1 MATLAGTRR
10 ESSPGAEHRMAL
22 LRVGAAL
29 DLGRREDQEDALG
42 VVQPGDGA
50 DSDRGSLFVLAD
62 GLGGHAAGELA
73 SRLGV
78 EQLVQSYYAAP
89 VRQPGNMLQTA
100 ITAAH
105 SRVRAA
111 AAAPGR
117 HGMGTTCVCA
127 AIQGDQLWVANVG
140 DSRAYLVRPSE
151 GVLQLTQD
159 HSLAAEQ
166 VRQGVLTPEAAATSP
181 MRNILLQSLGTAAP
195 PQPYFAPPLSLH
207 RGDLVLLCSDGLYG
221 ALDTSALRDYL
232 LAALA
237 SMREVQPD
245 LLARDLLAAA
255 LFHGAEDNLSAVVIY
270 CTDVLSLNSA
280 HAPTPAPARRFFL
293 PALAA
298 NSPSITLPEVP
309 PEPAAESGVDRTA
322 WDGADAPSPPPDFPA
337 PPPPAPA
344 LALPVPVL
352 PPPAPVLATPGSSLE
367 AATRR
372 HAQLALPRPAP
383 PGVTSILGVLG
394 LIGLVLLAAGI
405 AIAPF
410 AALWIMLLLGL
421 VFVAALLW
429 IIVAFLPARLTGAG
443 APPAAPPPAERG
455 LAPSAPDGVP
465 TNRQLTTDLLR
476 RLLPGLPQTEAE
488 ADHPAERALPAP
500 PGVPALPPP
509 AAAHPVAPEA
519 AVPSYVNQAFSE
531 ALGRARQQWTFN
543 LLVAFG
549 TAGLVIV
556 GVAISVTWVL
566 GGQANLWALLLGP
579 GATLIGVINWLL
591 TRPAAQLSRADNQIS
606 LLTLVWTSYAQE
618 LRSCAAVPD
627 PAAAATCTG
636 HAGAEAVQYFNAIL
650 SNQPAPPPT
659 A

>member
-10 ESSPGAEHRMAL
+10 ESPPGSDARIAL

-29 DLGRREDQEDALG
+29 DQGRRADQEDALG
-42 VVQPGDGA
+42 VVQPGDGPDNA
-50 DSDRGSLFVLAD
+50 RGSLFVLAD
-62 GLGGHAAGELA
+62 GLGGHAAGDLA
-73 SRLGV
+73 SRLAV

-89 VRQPGNMLQTA
+89 PHQPGNLLQSA

-105 SRVRAA
+105 NRVRVAA
-111 AAAPGR
+111 AVPGR

-127 AIQGDQLWVANVG
+127 AVQGDRLWAANVG

-166 VRQGVLTPEAAATSP
+166 VRQGVLTPDAAAASP
-181 MRNILLQSLGTAAP
+181 MCNVLLQSLGTAAP

-221 ALDTSALRDYL
+221 ALDTPALRDYL

-255 LFHGAEDNLSAVVIY
+255 LFHGAEDNLSALVIY
-270 CTDVLSLNSA
+270 CTDVFSPNGA
-280 HAPTPAPARRFFL
+280 HAPAPTPARRFFL
-293 PALAA
+293 PAPVESSLAT
-298 NSPSITLPEVP
+298 TLPEAL
-309 PEPAAESGVDRTA
+309 PEADSASGSESGAERTV
-322 WDGADAPSPPPDFPA
+322 WDLADAAPLPTDLQSPPATPV
-337 PPPPAPA
+337 PA
-344 LALPVPVL
+344 LA
-352 PPPAPVLATPGSSLE
+352 PPARLHLDP
-367 AATRR
+367 AALR
-372 HAQLALPRPAP
+372 HAQTPVPRPAS
-383 PGVTSILGVLG
+383 PGVTALLGVLG
-394 LIGLVLLAAGI
+394 LLGLVLLAGGI

-410 AALWIMLLLGL
+410 SALWIVLLLGL
-421 VFVAALLW
+421 VFVAGLLW
-429 IIVAFLPARLTGAG
+429 VIVAFLPSGLNLAG
-443 APPAAPPPAERG
+443 ARPATPALRPAERG
-455 LAPSAPDGVP
+455 LDPGEPNGVP
-465 TNRQLTTDLLR
+465 STSQLTTDLLR
-476 RLLPGLPQTEAE
+476 RLLPGVPIPEAE
-488 ADHPAERALPAP
+488 AAHPAERALPAP
-500 PGVPALPPP
+500 PGVPLSHP
-509 AAAHPVAPEA
+509 AVAPVAPVAPEA

-556 GVAISVTWVL
+556 GITISVTWVL
-566 GGQANLWALLLGP
+566 GGQANIWALLLGP

-618 LRSCAAVPD
+618 LRSCAALPG
-627 PAAAATCTG
+627 AAASTCTG
-636 HAGAEAVQYFNAIL
+636 HAGADAIQHFNTIL